1 MKKYKTLKQ
10 LSNCKIIEAD
20 MFEVFE
26 SNDNVALLQGCNCFH
41 VMGGGIAKIIK
52 DRYPKAYEA
61 DCRTTKGDKD
71 KLGTYS
77 LAKIKDEKYIVN
89 IYTQYTFGQ
98 NHFGDREASYDAIYN
113 GIKKL
118 LVDIKNTEIKTV
130 LIPYMIGC
138 GLASGRIEIV
148 ETIINV
154 LAGETEKEIL
164 ICKLPE

>member
-1 MKKYKTLKQ
+1 MKNYKTLKQ

-20 MFEVFE
+20 IFEVFE
-26 SNDNVALLQGCNCFH
+26 DTDNVTMIHVANCFH

-61 DCRTTKGDKD
+61 DCRTVKGDRD

-77 LAKIKDEKYIVN
+77 FAKIKDEKYIVN
-89 IYTQYTFGQ
+89 IYGQYTYGQ

-118 LVDIKNTEIKTV
+118 LVDIKNTEIQTV

-138 GLASGRIEIV
+138 GLAGGKVEIV

-154 LAGETEKEIL
+154 LAGKTEKDIL